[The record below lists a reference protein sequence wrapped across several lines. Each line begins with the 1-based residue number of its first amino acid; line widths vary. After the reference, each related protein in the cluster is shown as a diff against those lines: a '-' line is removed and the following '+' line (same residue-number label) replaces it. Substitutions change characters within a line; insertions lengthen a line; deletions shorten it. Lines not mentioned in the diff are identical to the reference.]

1 MPCMLCAP
9 LSNSTPRMSVVTI
22 IWGVNAKMNDRKEPH
37 VVCALSEHVLVVHDG
52 DEEVHRVRHRN
63 VAHGKIRRKVSIRVL
78 KVIVRFLVP
87 LEKLVVVL
95 VFDVQLAIDT
105 KLVAFCLARSM
116 RILSAEWT
124 RRWTANGSPIS
135 AISRM
140 AVWMRCRRASRLSSV
155 RRGSGKL
162 SSLIVVIERLPSSVI
177 SPLLGGS

>member
-78 KVIVRFLVP
+78 KVIVRFPVP

-95 VFDVQLAIDT
+95 VFDVQLPIDT
-105 KLVAFCLARSM
+105 KLVAFLLSEVDEDFVGRMDEKMDGKRVSHLGDKSDGRMDEMPKGLA
-116 RILSAEWT
+116 LVE
-124 RRWTANGSPIS
+124 
-135 AISRM
+135 
-140 AVWMRCRRASRLSSV
+140 RAPRFREVVLAD
-155 RRGSGKL
+155 SGH
-162 SSLIVVIERLPSSVI
+162 
-177 SPLLGGS
+177 